1 MNKLVRYSKDKVI
14 IDVTLDKKIRKFL
27 QLQDELKPILSEI
40 KEELVDIMEK
50 TGNLNMSTSLGTKFK
65 FKNGYT
71 KSCIDTTA
79 LKNDNFDTYKK
90 YLSTSIVSP
99 TVSITLNK

>member
-1 MNKLVRYSKDKVI
+1 MNKIVKYSKDKVI
-14 IDVTLDKKIRKFL
+14 IDVTLDKKIRKYL

-40 KEELVDIMEK
+40 KEEVMNIMEK

-71 KSCIDTTA
+71 KSSIDTTA
-79 LKNDNFDTYKK
+79 LKNDDFDTYKK
-90 YLSTSIVSP
+90 YLSTSDVKPS
-99 TVSITLNK
+99 VSITLNK